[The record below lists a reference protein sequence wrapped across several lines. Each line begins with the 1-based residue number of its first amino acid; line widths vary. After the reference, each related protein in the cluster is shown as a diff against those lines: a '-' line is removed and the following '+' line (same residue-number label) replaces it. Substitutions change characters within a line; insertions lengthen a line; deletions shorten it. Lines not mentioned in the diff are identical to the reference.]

1 MQVSLVAKKEE
12 EKKRACL
19 NLLLIRPSTQTEREN
34 RRRGGWEGSSHI
46 GWIQG
51 RTQSQQLLTDRQTDR
66 HLKEELTY
74 IRKKEEREMEYN
86 L

>member
-51 RTQSQQLLTDRQTDR
+51 HTQSRPLLAKTGDSVGGS
-66 HLKEELTY
+66 
-74 IRKKEEREMEYN
+74 REAWSIQE
-86 L
+86 